1 MSICTIR
8 PLPHWLLALSVTVV
22 AFVLP
27 ASTAR
32 ADFFEDLGY
41 AVGKLGDAVT
51 ETVDDA
57 LSSDKPNAAQQPA
70 APAKPVIVPG
80 FYTEPPVPPAQP
92 IVTPPAKTTNFNKKS
107 PANTVTKPASP
118 VVPEQKTANKVDDA
132 PPPKAAP
139 ARIPVSVVGAVA
151 PLPGTTLADS
161 THQPSFPKQ
170 QGVAPMTATKA
181 ATAKAAPVP
190 KAKPAAHSA
199 KTAAAVPEG
208 PRSFALR
215 FNGQSAVLSDSVIEE
230 KTSPP
235 EQAKT
240 LIFAA
245 AGQGLSNPKARISL
259 VASSYVVGEDA
270 GAARLRAFERAQ
282 QVQRWLVASGLRPTQ
297 MDFTIVP
304 AGSAQSGPAD
314 KVDILVSSAK

>member
-1 MSICTIR
+1 MSICTLKS
-8 PLPHWLLALSVTVV
+8 LPHLLAVSV
-22 AFVLP
+22 ALAILLP
-27 ASTAR
+27 AGTAQ
-32 ADFFEDLGY
+32 ADFFEDLGF

-57 LSSDKPNAAQQPA
+57 FSADKSKSQPQQPA

-80 FYTEPPVPPAQP
+80 FYTEPPAQPAQP
-92 IVTPPAKTTNFNKKS
+92 SRPTVAQPKTTNFNKTAR
-107 PANTVTKPASP
+107 ANTAIAQPTQPSMAQ
-118 VVPEQKTANKVDDA
+118 QKTANKVDDA

-151 PLPGTTLADS
+151 PLPGTTVADS
-161 THQPSFPKQ
+161 THQPRFPKQ
-170 QGVAPMTATKA
+170 QGVAPMTTTKA
-181 ATAKAAPVP
+181 AAPVP
-190 KAKPAAHSA
+190 KAKPAAKTA

-215 FNGQSAVLSDSVIEE
+215 YNGQSAVLSDNVIAE

-245 AGQGLSNPKARISL
+245 AGQGLTNPKARISL